1 MHSRFQSAEA
11 DTGKKDRTALNNT
24 LEALMLRYS
33 SVRGRSVDLCQPLQ
47 IEDFGVQPMADAS
60 PPKWHL
66 AHITW
71 FFETFLLQKYT
82 DNYSS
87 YNSAFEHL
95 FNSYYNGVGDPFPR
109 LRRGSLSRPTVAEIY
124 TYRDSVDEALLTFVS
139 DGKFTDQ
146 AASEIVQILELGL
159 HHEQQ
164 HQELLLTDIKY
175 NLGHNPMFPSY
186 HEPSIVLS
194 MDSPGPLNKVSFNE
208 YNPGLVDIGAT
219 AGFAFDNEYPR
230 HQSFLGPFGIANRL
244 VSNGEYL
251 QFIHDGGYK
260 RADLW
265 LAQGW
270 AALQENARHQPLY
283 WHQTGSGS
291 WSEYRMDGI
300 HPLQLDAPVTHVS
313 GYEAMAYASWAGARL
328 PTEFEWEWAARGKE
342 RAGNFAD
349 LNRFHPMICDA
360 VSEQFFGDV
369 WEWTSSA
376 YGPYP
381 GYKTLDG
388 VLGEYNG
395 KFMSSQLVLRGG
407 SCATESSH
415 IRASYRN
422 FFYPGDS
429 WQFSGIRLAVN
440 L

>member
-1 MHSRFQSAEA
+1 MHSRFQSDQT
-11 DTGKKDRTALNNT
+11 DTEKIDRAT
-24 LEALMLRYS
+24 LDSQLESLALRYKD
-33 SVRGRSVDLCQPLQ
+33 VRSRSLDLCKPLQ

-71 FFETFLLQKYT
+71 FFETFLLHKYLP
-82 DNYSS
+82 NYSS
-87 YNSAFEHL
+87 YHPAFEHL

-109 LRRGSLSRPTVAEIY
+109 VRRGSLSRPTVAEVY
-124 TYRDSVDEALLTFVS
+124 AYRSYVDDTLLGLINEGNFA
-139 DGKFTDQ
+139 DG

-175 NLGHNPMFPSY
+175 NLGNNPLFPSY
-186 HEPSIVLS
+186 HESTIVLC
-194 MDSPGPLNKVSFNE
+194 MDSAGPLKKISFHE
-208 YNPGLVDIGAT
+208 HAPGLVDIGAT
-219 AGFAFDNEYPR
+219 SSFAFDNEYPR
-230 HQSFLGPFGIANRL
+230 HQSFLGPFGIADRL
-244 VSNGEYL
+244 VTNAEYL
-251 QFIHDGGYK
+251 QFMHDDGYQ

-270 AALQENARHQPLY
+270 AALQQTPRYRPLY
-283 WHQTGSGS
+283 WHQTEPDG
-291 WSEYRMDGI
+291 WSEYRMDGL

-313 GYEAMAYASWAGARL
+313 GYEAMAYASGASARL
-328 PTEFEWEWAARGKE
+328 PTEFEWEWAARGKA

-349 LNRFHPMICDA
+349 SNRFHPMICDG
-360 VSEQFFGDV
+360 SNEQFFGDV

-381 GYKTLDG
+381 GYKTLEG

-407 SCATESSH
+407 SCVTDSSH

-429 WQFSGIRLAVN
+429 WQFSGIRLAVD

>member
-1 MHSRFQSAEA
+1 MHSRHQSYQT
-11 DTGKKDRTALNNT
+11 DTGKIDRAALDNE
-24 LEALMLRYS
+24 LEALALRYKD
-33 SVRGRSVDLCQPLQ
+33 VRRRSLDLCKPLQ
-47 IEDFGVQPMADAS
+47 LEDFGVQPMVDAS

-71 FFETFLLQKYT
+71 FFETFLLQRYAK
-82 DNYSS
+82 DYSTYHPS
-87 YNSAFEHL
+87 FEFL
-95 FNSYYNGVGDPFPR
+95 FNSYYNGIGDPFPR
-109 LRRGSLSRPTVAEIY
+109 AKRGSISRPTVAEIY
-124 TYRDSVDEALLTFVS
+124 AYRTNIDEALLALIS
-139 DGKFTDQ
+139 EGKFADDT
-146 AASEIVQILELGL
+146 ASEIAQIVELGL

-175 NLGHNPMFPSY
+175 NLGNNPLFPSY
-186 HEPSIVLS
+186 HQPSSIVS
-194 MDSPGPLNKVSFNE
+194 TGSAGPLKNISFNE
-208 YNPGLVDIGAT
+208 HAPGLVEIGAVS
-219 AGFAFDNEYPR
+219 GFAFDNEYPR
-230 HQSFLGPFGIANRL
+230 HQSFLVPFGIANRL

-251 QFIHDGGYK
+251 QFIHDGGYQ

-270 AALQENARHQPLY
+270 ALLQEIPRHHPLY
-283 WHQTGSGS
+283 WHRMGSGS
-291 WSEYRMDGI
+291 WSEYRMDGL
-300 HPLQLDAPVTHVS
+300 HPLQLDAPATHIS
-313 GYEAMAYASWAGARL
+313 GYEAMAYAGWAGARL
-328 PTEFEWEWAARGKE
+328 PTEFEWEWAAHGKPE
-342 RAGNFAD
+342 VGNFAD
-349 LNRFHPMICDA
+349 SNRFHPMICEA
-360 VSEQFFGDV
+360 STEQFFGDV

-381 GYKTLDG
+381 GFKTLEG

-407 SCATESSH
+407 SCVTDSSH

-429 WQFSGIRLAVN
+429 WQFSGIRLAAD

>member
-1 MHSRFQSAEA
+1 MQSRPQPVATDSV
-11 DTGKKDRTALNNT
+11 TVDRTALDNA
-24 LEALMLRYS
+24 LEALMLRYK
-33 SVRGRSVDLCQPLQ
+33 SVRRRSVDLCKPLQ

-71 FFETFLLQKYT
+71 FFETFLLQKYAS
-82 DNYSS
+82 NYSP
-87 YNSAFEHL
+87 YHPAFEHL

-109 LRRGSLSRPTVAEIY
+109 LRRGSLSRPTVVEIY

-146 AASEIVQILELGL
+146 AASEIVQLLELGL
-159 HHEQQ
+159 QHEQQ

-175 NLGHNPMFPSY
+175 NLGNNPLFPSY
-186 HEPSIVLS
+186 HESSIVLS
-194 MDSPGPLNKVSFNE
+194 MDSPGPLKKVSFSE
-208 YNPGLVDIGAT
+208 HDPGLVDIGAVS
-219 AGFAFDNEYPR
+219 GFAFDNEYPR
-230 HQSFLGPFGIANRL
+230 HKSFIGPFGIANRP

-251 QFIHDGGYK
+251 QFIHDGGYQ

-270 AALQENARHQPLY
+270 VALQERRALQPLY
-283 WHQTGSGS
+283 WYQIGSGS
-291 WSEYRMDGI
+291 WSEYRMDGL
-300 HPLQLDAPVTHVS
+300 HPLQLDAPVVHIN
-313 GYEAMAYASWAGARL
+313 GFEAMAYACWAGARL
-328 PTEFEWEWAARGKE
+328 PSEFECEGAAAKQPQS
-342 RAGNFAD
+342 GNFAD
-349 LNRFHPMICDA
+349 SNRFHPMINDGS
-360 VSEQFFGDV
+360 SEQFFGDV

-381 GYKTLDG
+381 GYKTLEG

-407 SCATESSH
+407 SCVTDSTH

-429 WQFSGIRLAVN
+429 WQFSGIRLAVD